1 MKAAYTA
8 MSRVLV
14 LCWLLA
20 AAAASPIDYLR
31 LDLGLTMPAFLAQLL
46 LPGQHG
52 AASSDR
58 GSVSSTPAATTG
70 TGDAG
75 EMVGWF
81 DPRANGG
88 RLLDVSPLRGV
99 VVVVMK
105 LSAHQRT
112 WNV

>member
-1 MKAAYTA
+1 MKATYTA

-31 LDLGLTMPAFLAQLL
+31 LDLALTMPAFLAQLL

-52 AASSDR
+52 AASGHR
-58 GSVSSTPAATTG
+58 GSVSSAPTTTSG

-88 RLLDVSPLRGV
+88 RLLDVSPLRRV
-99 VVVVMK
+99 VVVLMK
-105 LSAHQRT
+105 WGAHRRT
-112 WNV
+112 RNV